1 MPNGGT
7 KRGASAVKEEPTSSK
22 PLCIQGLEG
31 KDLTNKLEY
40 TLRSTPNHIKQHY
53 EENLKKAKTSTTQE
67 KQEFIQK
74 LFELKSKGW
83 KDPYFEKFK
92 KVTTSTSTG
101 SSSAWISW
109 QQVLTKE
116 NVATATLML
125 KQKKLLSRPHADL
138 DHEDE
143 ETKEL
148 EWFDRHQFKYR
159 IEEGE
164 EKTTTE
170 TSASAKEKV
179 DGEEDGI
186 KKEEKEEEE
195 PGILPEAKSKK
206 IVAAARRSRALW
218 LANDGVFAGRIKKFE
233 GNEYPWV
240 LFILVVLI
248 VCWSDYSLGGWFLIY
263 GFVY

>member
-7 KRGASAVKEEPTSSK
+7 KRGASAVKEEPK
-22 PLCIQGLEG
+22 PLCIMGLEG
-31 KDLTNKLEY
+31 KDLSNKIEY
-40 TLRSTPNHIKQHY
+40 TLRSTPDYIKQHY
-53 EENLKKAKTSTTQE
+53 EDHLKKAKTGSNPD

-83 KDPYFEKFK
+83 KDPYFEKLK

-116 NVATATLML
+116 SVATATLML

-143 ETKEL
+143 ETQEL
-148 EWFDRHQFKYR
+148 NWHDRNQFKYR
-159 IEEGE
+159 TEEE
-164 EKTTTE
+164 AEKTVLE

-179 DGEEDGI
+179 DGEQDEI
-186 KKEEKEEEE
+186 KKEENTEEEE
-195 PGILPEAKSKK
+195 EILPEAKTKK

-218 LANDGVFAGRIKKFE
+218 LANDGLLAGRIKKFE

-240 LFILVVLI
+240 
-248 VCWSDYSLGGWFLIY
+248 
-263 GFVY
+263 